1 MNDFFRDPVGHTPET
16 EASTAS
22 VSGGIQ
28 RRRFFDWQWL
38 DASKLWSARL
48 WLFLTVKD
56 DRAFIQGKPDE
67 ALECDGVGQD
77 WLRRLLFQLRPAYRQ
92 ALGMALVINILGLLT
107 ALFSLQVYDRVVAHA
122 GYSSLVAL
130 VLGMLFVIV
139 VDFILRHG
147 RALLLQKVGARI
159 EVAIARNVFQR
170 LMHLPALELE
180 KRNAT
185 YWQSVFRD
193 IELVR
198 STCSGGMALLI
209 IDFPF
214 LLLSLIMIGVIA
226 LPVLPVALLTLLA
239 FAALAWYSGRE
250 VESKS
255 QQEKERMVSRDATI
269 AELGQ
274 ARIHLKSLGADQSAT
289 QRWET
294 HYARWM
300 ADSLERSREGDR
312 FRDLA
317 TEMTVLNTVVVT
329 SVGALAILSQLMTM
343 GALIAANILG
353 GKLVAP
359 LVQLVGQWRTWGQFL
374 AAKKRLDDLLAIP
387 LDRTQ
392 SDVKLPRP
400 LGALVMENVSFSYPG
415 SKHDQITGLSGQLGA
430 CGLHAIVGP
439 NGSGKS
445 TLLKMLRGLYSPAKG
460 RVLLDG
466 ADIAQFAHQ
475 DLVRWVG
482 YLPQQVQ
489 LVSGTVRENIVLSD
503 PNVQDEQVV
512 QAARLACAHDFLI
525 DLPDGYGSQ
534 VGDGGGKFSGG
545 QRKRI
550 AIAQVLLHDPAVLLL
565 DEPTAD
571 LDPAAEQAFVESLK
585 KMSTDHTIIVVT
597 HSPYILRQCQGIL
610 VMDKGRL
617 VMAGPAGKVLPKL
630 GLAPQMG
637 SEVSNAA

>member
-1 MNDFFRDPVGHTPET
+1 MTVQEVQQSPVGGDPGEPSLTRLQQLKSLAVT
-16 EASTAS
+16 GQDLTKVWGS
-22 VSGGIQ
+22 
-28 RRRFFDWQWL
+28 
-38 DASKLWSARL
+38 RL
-48 WLFLTVKD
+48 WHFLTAK
-56 DRAFIQGKPDE
+56 DE
-67 ALECDGVGQD
+67 AAYELAVAPQLAAEAPGRD
-77 WLRRLLFQLRPAYRQ
+77 WLQHLLFQMRPAYRQ
-92 ALGMALVINILGLLT
+92 TVVMALVINILALLT

-130 VLGMLFVIV
+130 VLGMLFVVV
-139 VDFILRHG
+139 VDYTMRHG
-147 RALLLQKVGARI
+147 RALLLQRVGGRL
-159 EVAIARNVFQR
+159 EVAIARSVFQR

-209 IDFPF
+209 IDLPF
-214 LLLSLIMIGVIA
+214 LLLSLIMIGIIA
-226 LPVLPVALLTLLA
+226 LPVLPVALLTLIA
-239 FAALAWYSGRE
+239 FCVLAWFAGRDTQD
-250 VESKS
+250 KN

-269 AELGQ
+269 AELGL
-274 ARIHLKSLGADQSAT
+274 ARIHLKAMGADTAAT

-300 ADSLERSREGDR
+300 ADSLERSRESDR
-312 FRDLA
+312 YRDLA

-353 GKLVAP
+353 GKMVAP
-359 LVQLVGQWRTWGQFL
+359 LVQLVGQWRSWGQFL
-374 AAKKRLDDLLAIP
+374 AAKKRLGELLDIP
-387 LDRTQ
+387 LDRTET
-392 SDVKLPRP
+392 DVRMPRP
-400 LGALVMENVSFSYPG
+400 SGTLVMENISFSYPG
-415 SKHDQITGLSGQLGA
+415 SKHSQIQELSGQLGPG
-430 CGLHAIVGP
+430 GLHAIVGP

-445 TLLKMLRGLYSPAKG
+445 TLLKLLRGLYVPVQG

-466 ADIAQFAHQ
+466 ADMAQFAHR
-475 DLVRWVG
+475 DLARWVA

-489 LVSGTVRENIVLSD
+489 LLSGTVRDNIAISD
-503 PNVQDEQVV
+503 PDADDALIVR
-512 QAARLACAHDFLI
+512 AAKMACAHDFLI

-534 VGDGGGKFSGG
+534 VGDGGGRFSGG

-571 LDPAAEQAFVESLK
+571 LDPVAEQSFVSTLK
-585 KMSTDHTIIVVT
+585 DMAKDHTIVVVT
-597 HSPYILRQCQGIL
+597 HSPYLLRQCQGIM
-610 VMDKGRL
+610 VMDKGKL
-617 VMAGPAGKVLPKL
+617 LMAGPAAKVLPKL
-630 GLAPQMG
+630 GIAPVQTAQ
-637 SEVSNAA
+637 EVSNV